1 MPTMILRAIQPSFS
15 RAALSLLISR
25 LSTLNTKT
33 SSKLFV
39 IRTHLNQVSAPTLPP
54 PPIFD
59 TPVEAFGVGVKKVQ
73 KVIMDERHVLMNA
86 DILRRVIE
94 LPYDDPR
101 RKALLEILHNALC
114 SSRSQGNAKHKK
126 KISILP

>member
-1 MPTMILRAIQPSFS
+1 M
-15 RAALSLLISR
+15 
-25 LSTLNTKT
+25 
-33 SSKLFV
+33 
-39 IRTHLNQVSAPTLPP
+39 SAPTLPLP

-86 DILRRVIE
+86 DIFRRVIE

-101 RKALLEILHNALC
+101 RKAPLEILYNEFATNLLTGLPV
-114 SSRSQGNAKHKK
+114 QGVLFKPAKWKELELELIQTQMAQK
-126 KISILP
+126 PMLRAEVGMRVRCANKASAE